1 MKTNP
6 FVEYILYDVFNERD
20 NVTARFMMGGYIIY
34 KDGKVIGLA
43 EEDEFYLKG
52 NKDTEKWF
60 LDHGS
65 EKFAYEKKGKNG
77 KKKIQEM
84 NFFLVP
90 EEVLEDRERF
100 KEWLDVILF

>member
-1 MKTNP
+1 MKITP

-20 NVTARFMMGGYIIY
+20 NVTARFMMGGHILY

-43 EEDEFYLKG
+43 EDDRFYLKG
-52 NKDTEKWF
+52 NKKNEKWF
-60 LDHGS
+60 LEKGS
-65 EKFAYEKKGKNG
+65 EKFSYEKKGKDG

-90 EEVLEDRERF
+90 EGALEDREEF
-100 KEWLDVILF
+100 KEWMEVI

>member
-1 MKTNP
+1 MKTTP
-6 FVEYILYDVFNERD
+6 FLEYVLYDVFSERD
-20 NVTARFMMGGYIIY
+20 NVTARAMMGGYILY

-43 EEDEFYLKG
+43 EDDKLYLKG
-52 NKDTEKWF
+52 NKENEKWF

-65 EKFAYEKKGKNG
+65 EKFAYEKKGKDG

-90 EEVLEDRERF
+90 EEVLEDREEFR
-100 KEWLDVILF
+100 KWVEMTL